1 MSNLV
6 TERYNKLFN
15 IKPMIYTNNLNDIY
29 EKFAFIYS
37 IDRLL
42 STGFVL
48 KGDIKDEIDKI
59 IVFCKVEL

>member
-1 MSNLV
+1 
-6 TERYNKLFN
+6 
-15 IKPMIYTNNLNDIY
+15 MIYTNNLNNIY

-59 IVFCKVEL
+59 IAFCKDEL